1 MIQMRTF
8 LATLLLSLMWSQAS
22 LDHSR
27 AAAEVVLA
35 EDLNSLRKS
44 LSEAGYDVRIQKP
57 PMEGAYGLVNK
68 KKKTIWIAPITKEMG
83 IFRTTFIHESVHA
96 AQSCK
101 TGEFEPIG
109 WNLEVDETVRVSIES
124 ILYRQYPSNKF
135 DIEREAFLM
144 QGQPDAITRIKKVL
158 KENC

>member
-1 MIQMRTF
+1 MIQKRTL
-8 LATLLLSLMWSQAS
+8 LATFMWSLIWSQAS
-22 LDHSR
+22 FDLSK

-44 LSEAGYDVRIQKP
+44 LSVAGYDVRIQNP

-68 KKKTIWIAPITKEMG
+68 KSKTIWIAPIAKEMG

-96 AQSCK
+96 AQACK

-109 WNLEVDETVRVSIES
+109 WDLEVDKAVRLSIES

-144 QGQPDAITRIKKVL
+144 QGQPDAITRIQKVL
-158 KENC
+158 KDNC

>member
-1 MIQMRTF
+1 MIQKRTL
-8 LATLLLSLMWSQAS
+8 LATLLLTVMWSQVAFDQ
-22 LDHSR
+22 LK

-44 LSEAGYDVRIQKP
+44 LSEAGYEVRIQKP

-68 KKKTIWIAPITKEMG
+68 KSKTIWIAPIAKEMG
-83 IFRTTFIHESVHA
+83 LFRTTFIHESVHA
-96 AQSCK
+96 AQACK

-109 WNLEVDETVRVSIES
+109 WNLEVDDAVRVSIES
-124 ILYRQYPSNKF
+124 ILYRQYPSSKF

-144 QGQPDAITRIKKVL
+144 QGQPDAINRIQMVL

>member
-1 MIQMRTF
+1 MIQKIPL
-8 LATLLLSLMWSQAS
+8 LATLLLTVMCAQSAFDPSKV
-22 LDHSR
+22 
-27 AAAEVVLA
+27 AAEVVLP

-44 LSEAGYDVRIQKP
+44 LSEAGYKVKIQKP

-68 KKKTIWIAPITKEMG
+68 KSKTIWITPIAKEMG
-83 IFRTTFIHESVHA
+83 VFRTTFIHESVHA
-96 AQSCK
+96 AQACK

-109 WNLEVDETVRVSIES
+109 WNLEVDEAVRLSIES
-124 ILYRQYPSNKF
+124 ILYRKYPSNKF

-144 QGQPDAITRIKKVL
+144 QSQPDAITRIQKVL